1 MIPDTSDIAYQILV
15 MSYLHPEDTMSDI
28 AAKLGY
34 SPLYIINA
42 MEYGIEMKW
51 YNFDADEDK
60 LINKVAMED
69 VKRVRV
75 GGLGADVSR
84 LEEEI
89 LDLLER
95 INQKEEDIAEDKLRA
110 WVYNINPPIVDMVLF
125 LLEDQHVIERYTLTD
140 PEDED
145 SEYVFITLEGNADK
159 KWGKKQFKVQP
170 NEQ

>member
-1 MIPDTSDIAYQILV
+1 MVSETSDIAYEILV

-42 MEYGIEMKW
+42 MECGIERKW
-51 YNFDADEDK
+51 YNFDADNDK

-69 VKRVRV
+69 VRRNANRNRL
-75 GGLGADVSR
+75 GEGADR

-89 LDLLER
+89 LDMLER
-95 INQKEEDIAEDKLRA
+95 VNQKEEDISEDKLRA
-110 WVYNINPPIVDMVLF
+110 WVYNINPAIVDMVLF
-125 LLEDQHVIERYTLTD
+125 FLEDQRIIERYTLTD

-145 SEYVFITLEGNADK
+145 SKYVFITLEQNAGE

-170 NEQ
+170 SE